1 MTFGE
6 ASGGAAFPG
15 SDKVMHSSLVTAWGD
30 LIFAADTMPEINHQP
45 GDTVAVS
52 LSGPDEALDT
62 QFRALADGGQVH
74 VPYEKQMWGDVYGQ
88 VRDRFGVL
96 WHVNRTAEQ

>member
-30 LIFAADTMPEINHQP
+30 LIFAADTMPEMNHQP
-45 GDTVAVS
+45 GDTVAAR
-52 LSGPDEALDT
+52 LEALTGTAHAFPDT
-62 QFRALADGGQVH
+62 ATYDGRAFGA
-74 VPYEKQMWGDVYGQ
+74 
-88 VRDRFGVL
+88 VRAPGALLTGLDFTL
-96 WHVNRTAEQ
+96 